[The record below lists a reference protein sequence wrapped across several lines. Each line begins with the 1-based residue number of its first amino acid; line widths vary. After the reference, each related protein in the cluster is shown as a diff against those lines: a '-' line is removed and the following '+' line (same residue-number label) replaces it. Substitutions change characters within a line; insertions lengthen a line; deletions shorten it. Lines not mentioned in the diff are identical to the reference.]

1 MGSSFKNSNSF
12 KNKCSFCQ
20 YATQSGCTVTPN
32 SYYCRKATDEYYQYL
47 QHSKPN
53 QSTQKSLRSWAK
65 NKLN

>member
-32 SYYCRKATDEYYQYL
+32 SYYCKKAADEYYQYL
-47 QHSKPN
+47 RGDKLPK
-53 QSTQKSLRSWAK
+53 QKSLRSWDK
-65 NKLN
+65 R